1 MCDIIEI
8 KAEKMEGY
16 MTGQIINANIVLPD
30 RVLSGGVCRFTD
42 GVIDYIGCDA
52 VDGIPTVDAEGKYLF
67 AGFVD
72 IHCHGGGGYDFMDA
86 TPDEMIKISKFH
98 LSHGTTTLVATTMT
112 DADEAIFAALDRFA
126 EIPEE
131 SRLTLHGV
139 HLEGPWLSPAQC
151 GAQDVSKMSKPTA
164 ERLRWI
170 KEKYPFVERVSVAP
184 EVEGGLEVGRAGQDM
199 GLVMAIAH
207 TDADY
212 DMAVLA
218 ADNGYSL
225 MTHHYSGMK
234 GVVRVNA
241 YRVAGCIEAG
251 LVDDRF
257 TCEVI
262 ADGKHLPAG
271 LLKLIYKC
279 KSADRICLITDGM
292 RGAGL
297 PDGEETMLGR
307 MNDGVKCIIEDGVA
321 KLPDRQSFAGSVAT
335 TERLFRTMRELAEV
349 DFVDLSKMLS
359 LTPARVMG
367 YEDRGSI
374 EIGKRADLLIIDENL
389 KINKIFL
396 KGAEYAS

>member
-1 MCDIIEI
+1 
-8 KAEKMEGY
+8 
-16 MTGQIINANIVLPD
+16 MTKQIINANIVLPD
-30 RVLSGGVCRFTD
+30 GILKGGVCRFTD
-42 GVIDYIGCDA
+42 GIIDYVGREILDSA
-52 VDGIPTVDAEGKYLF
+52 ETLDIEGKYLLP
-67 AGFVD
+67 GFVD

-86 TPDEMIKISKFH
+86 TPDEMVEISRFH

-112 DADEAIFAALDRFA
+112 DSDEAIFAALDRFS
-126 EIPEE
+126 EIPKDK
-131 SRLTLHGV
+131 RLTLHGV

-151 GAQDVSKMSKPTA
+151 GAQDVSKMSKPSPEHLA
-164 ERLRWI
+164 EMI
-170 KEKYPFVERVSVAP
+170 GKYPFIERVSVAP
-184 EVEGGLEVGRAGQDM
+184 EVEGGLEVGRAGAEL
-199 GLVMAIAH
+199 GLVMSVAH

-212 DMAVLA
+212 DMATLA
-218 ADNGYSL
+218 ADNGYTL

-251 LVDDRF
+251 LVDDRY

-262 ADGKHLPAG
+262 SDGCHLPEG

-279 KSADRICLITDGM
+279 KGADKICLVTDAM

-297 PDGEETMLGR
+297 HDGEETMLGR
-307 MNDGVKCIIEDGVA
+307 MSDGVPCIIEGGVA

-335 TERLFRTMRELAEV
+335 ADRLFRTMHTLSGADIV
-349 DFVDLSKMLS
+349 NVSKMLS
-359 LTPARVMG
+359 ATPSRVMG
-367 YEDRGSI
+367 YTDRGTI
-374 EIGKRADLLIIDENL
+374 EIGKRADLLVVDENI

>member
-1 MCDIIEI
+1 
-8 KAEKMEGY
+8 
-16 MTGQIINANIVLPD
+16 MTQQIINANIVLPD
-30 RVLSGGVCRFTD
+30 GVLSHGVCRFTD
-42 GVIDYIGCDA
+42 GVIDYVGTEACEG
-52 VDGIPTVDAEGKYLF
+52 VPTVDAEGQYLF

-86 TPDEMIKISKFH
+86 TPEEMLKISEFH
-98 LSHGTTTLVATTMT
+98 LVHGTTTLVATTMT

-126 EIPEE
+126 AIPEDE
-131 SRLTLHGV
+131 RLTLHGV

-151 GAQDVSKMSKPTA
+151 GAQDTSKMSKPSA
-164 ERLRWI
+164 AALDKI
-170 KEKYPFVERVSVAP
+170 IEKYPFVERVSAAP
-184 EVEGGLEVGRAGQDM
+184 EVDGGLEVGRRGREL
-199 GLVMAIAH
+199 GLVMSVAH

-212 DMAVLA
+212 DDALRA
-218 ADNGYSL
+218 AYNGYTL
-225 MTHHYSGMK
+225 TTHHYSGMK

-262 ADGKHLPAG
+262 ADGKHLPSG

-279 KSADRICLITDGM
+279 KGPDRICLITDAM

-297 PDGEETMLGR
+297 ADGESTMLGR
-307 MNDGVKCIIEDGVA
+307 MNDGVPCIIEDGVA

-335 TERLFRTMRELAEV
+335 TDRLFRTMHALAEV
-349 DFVDLSKMLS
+349 DIVNLSKMLS
-359 LTPARVMG
+359 ATPARVMG
-367 YEDRGSI
+367 YSDRGTI
-374 EIGKRADLLIIDENL
+374 EIGKRADLLIIDEDK
-389 KINKIFL
+389 KINNIFL

>member
-1 MCDIIEI
+1 
-8 KAEKMEGY
+8 
-16 MTGQIINANIVLPD
+16 MTQQIINANIVLPD
-30 RVLSGGVCRFTD
+30 GVLSHGVCRFTD
-42 GVIDYIGCDA
+42 GVIDYVGTEACEG
-52 VDGIPTVDAEGKYLF
+52 VPTVDAEGQYLF

-86 TPDEMIKISKFH
+86 TPEEMLKISEFH
-98 LSHGTTTLVATTMT
+98 LVHGTTTLVATTMT

-126 EIPEE
+126 EIPED

-164 ERLRWI
+164 ERIAWI
-170 KEKYPFVERVSVAP
+170 KGKYPFVERVSAAP
-184 EVEGGLEVGRAGQDM
+184 EIEGGLEIGRAGADL
-199 GLVMAIAH
+199 GLVMSVAH

-212 DMAVLA
+212 DEAIRA

-241 YRVAGCIEAG
+241 FRVAGCIEAG

-262 ADGKHLPAG
+262 ADGCHLPEG

-279 KSADRICLITDGM
+279 KGADRICLITDGM

-307 MNDGVKCIIEDGVA
+307 MCDGVSCIIEDGVA

-335 TERLFRTMRELAEV
+335 TDRLFRTMHNLAEV
-349 DFVDLSKMLS
+349 SFVDLSKMLS
-359 LTPARVMG
+359 LTPSRVMG

-374 EIGKRADLLIIDENL
+374 EVGKRADLLIIDENL